1 MAEAQ
6 QLKRGMSA
14 NFLFRLMLY
23 N

>member
-6 QLKRGMSA
+6 QLKPRMSA